1 MNRPSGRDPDVH
13 EPHTPTRAAR
23 PTAARSR
30 ARLAVAT
37 AVALTATAVAAHT
50 PAAADHRTPPPPSD
64 RALAAQPARHDLT
77 REQFYFV
84 LPDRFANGDPSNDR
98 GGLTGSRLE
107 TGFDPTDKGFYQGG
121 DLKGLTRRL
130 DYIKGLGT
138 TAIWM
143 APIFRNKPV
152 QGVGKDA
159 SAGYH
164 GYWITDFTQVDPHF
178 GTNDDLRKLIR
189 AAHAKGMKVFF
200 DVITNHTADVI
211 RSDENRYA
219 YRSKGAYPYLDS
231 TGRPFDDT
239 ATAAPVDADGL
250 PYTPVVPPA
259 ERNAKKPA
267 WLNDPTMYHN
277 RGDSTFVGESGLYG
291 DHTGLD
297 DLWTERPEVVRGLAE
312 IYQRW
317 VKDFGIDGFRVDT
330 VKNVDMEFWTR
341 WATALDAY
349 AARQGRKDFLIFG
362 EVLSSDPAV
371 TAPYVTRGRL
381 DSTLDFPL
389 QQAVR
394 DVASIGRPASS
405 LAEVFAQDYRYTTD
419 KANAYEQVTFLGN
432 HDMGRIGGFLR
443 KDNPGADDRELLARA
458 RLANEIVFLSRGN
471 PVVYAGDEQGFTGA
485 GGDKEARQTLFASQV
500 PDYLDDDLIG
510 TDRTHATD
518 AYDPTHPL
526 YRSIAGLSRLTK
538 EHPALRDGVQIER
551 YADAAGAGVH
561 VTSRIDP
568 KRRTEYLVAV
578 NNATTPRTV
587 TFRSGTS
594 RTSFTPLHG
603 RSGTVRSDADREVR
617 LTVPAL
623 SSVVLKAGR
632 SLDTSRTAPAVALRA
647 PAAGATGTVELTA
660 DVRGGELSRVV
671 FAAQVGDG
679 PWQVLGS
686 ADHAPYKITQNLP
699 GATPE
704 GTPLRYKAVVVDDR
718 GRVASSRAAS
728 TAGKAAAPTRPSAFE
743 RDYAVVHYRR
753 PDGDYAGWK
762 LATGGT
768 TAEFT
773 GRDAFGA
780 FAWVKVTSGTGSVSY
795 TVEKDGTTDGPRRT
809 VELRRTGEVWIEAGA
824 EGQSETVPAGVYPPQ
839 DERKAVVHYHRPDG
853 DYTGWGLHT
862 WTGAATPTDW
872 SRPLAPV
879 GTDAFGAVFEVPLAE
894 GATSLSYIVHR
905 GDEKDVPGDR
915 SLEFGSH
922 GKEVWLVGG
931 DTGYLLPGI
940 RTMPDLDLSRSEAT
954 WLDATTLVWDVK
966 ATDSTS
972 QQLVYGAPGSIA
984 VEDGALTDEGRWL
997 RLLPA
1002 VLTAEQRTARPE
1014 LAGRQAFTVDPRDR
1028 DRIGEALRGQL
1039 VATQR
1044 NTTGALLAATS
1055 VSGTDPR

>member
-1 MNRPSGRDPDVH
+1 MH
-13 EPHTPTRAAR
+13 EPHTPTQTAHRTPARRTPARRTAR
-23 PTAARSR
+23 PG
-30 ARLAVAT
+30 ARLAIAT
-37 AVALTATAVAAHT
+37 AVALMATAVAAHT

-84 LPDRFANGDPSNDR
+84 LPDRFANGDTSNDR

-121 DLKGLTRRL
+121 DLKGLTQRL

-178 GTNDDLRKLIR
+178 GTNEDLKKLIA

-200 DVITNHTADVI
+200 DVITNHTADTV
-211 RSDENRYA
+211 DHAEKA
-219 YRSKGAYPYLDS
+219 YGYKPKGAFPYLDR
-231 TGRPFDDT
+231 TGRPFDDREGVKK
-239 ATAAPVDADGL
+239 VDRDSF
-250 PYTPVVPPA
+250 PYTPVQAPGTGKKVPS
-259 ERNAKKPA
+259 

-277 RGDSTFVGESGLYG
+277 RGDSTWAGESNEYG
-291 DHTGLD
+291 DFSGLD
-297 DLWTERPEVVRGLAE
+297 DLWTERPEVVKGME
-312 IYQRW
+312 KIYEKW
-317 VKDFGIDGFRVDT
+317 VRDFDIDGFRIDT
-330 VKNVDMEFWTR
+330 VKHVDLDFWTQ

-349 AARQGRKDFLIFG
+349 AAKRGRDDFFMFG
-362 EVLSSDPAV
+362 EVYSADTEITS
-371 TAPYVTRGRL
+371 PYVTRGRL
-381 DSTLDFPL
+381 DSTLDFPF
-389 QQAVR
+389 QDAARQF
-394 DVASIGRPASS
+394 ASRGAPADK
-405 LAEVFAQDYRYTTD
+405 LASVYGNDFRYTTD

-458 RLANEIVFLSRGN
+458 RLANEILFLSRGN

-485 GGDKEARQTLFASQV
+485 GGDKDARQTLFASQV
-500 PDYLDDDLIG
+500 PEYLDDDLIG

-526 YRSIAGLSRLTK
+526 YRSIAALSRLTK
-538 EHPALRDGVQIER
+538 QHPALRDGVQIER
-551 YADAAGAGVH
+551 YADAGGAGVH

-587 TFRSGTS
+587 TFGTGTS

-603 RSGTVRSDADREVR
+603 QAMTVRSDADREVT

-623 SSVVLKAGR
+623 SSVVLRAGR
-632 SLDTSRTAPAVALRA
+632 PLDTSRSAPAVTLKA

-686 ADHAPYKITQNLP
+686 ADHAPYKVTQNLP

-718 GRVASSRAAS
+718 GRIASSRAAS
-728 TAGKAAAPTRPSAFE
+728 AAGEPAVPTRPSAFE

-753 PDGDYAGWK
+753 PDGDYTGWK

-780 FAWVKVTSGTGSVSY
+780 FAWVKVTSATGSVSY
-795 TVEKDGTTDGPRRT
+795 TVEKDGVTDGPPRT

-824 EGQSETVPAGVYPPQ
+824 DGQSETVPAGVYPPQ
-839 DERKAVVHYHRPDG
+839 DERKAVVHYYRPDG

-879 GTDAFGAVFEVPLAE
+879 SSDAFGAVFEVPLAE

-940 RTMPDLDLSRSEAT
+940 RTTPDLDLSRSKAT

-997 RLLPA
+997 RLLPT
-1002 VLTAEQRTARPE
+1002 VLTEEQRSARPE
-1014 LAGRQAFTVDPRDR
+1014 LAGRQAFSVDPRDR
-1028 DRIGEALRGQL
+1028 DRIGDALRGQL

-1044 NTTGALLAATS
+1044 NTAGALLAATS